1 MEVYIGEIVNTHGLK
16 GELRIVSDF
25 AFKKN
30 VFIPGMKI
38 YLGKR
43 KQEMTIQSY
52 RPHKIYDMILL
63 EGVND
68 INEAIAFKGDSVY
81 VRREDIDIDGYV
93 KEEILGLDVYNNNE
107 KIGVVKNII
116 HNPSQDVLVIQSNHK
131 QNMVP
136 NVPEFVKNIDLENKR
151 IDIEVI
157 EGLLQWK

>member
-25 AFKKN
+25 GFKEA

-43 KQEMTIQSY
+43 RQEMTIQSY

-63 EGVND
+63 EGVDD

-81 VRREDIDIDGYV
+81 VKREDIDIDGYV
-93 KEEILGLDVYNNNE
+93 KEDIIGLDVYNNNE

-136 NVPEFVKNIDLENKR
+136 NVPEFVKNIDLEKKR
-151 IDIEVI
+151 MDIEVI
-157 EGLLQWK
+157 EGLLQ

>member
-25 AFKKN
+25 AFKKD

-43 KQEMTIQSY
+43 RQEMIIKSY

-63 EGVND
+63 EGVDD
-68 INEAIAFKGDSVY
+68 INEAIAFKGDNVY

-93 KEEILGLDVYNNNE
+93 KEDIIGLDVYNNNE

-116 HNPSQDVLVIQSNHK
+116 HNPSQDVLVIQMHK
-131 QNMVP
+131 KQSMIP
-136 NVPEFVKNIDLENKR
+136 NVPEFVKNIDLEKKR
-151 IDIEVI
+151 MDIEVI
-157 EGLLQWK
+157 EGLL

>member
-1 MEVYIGEIVNTHGLK
+1 MDVYIGEIVNTHGLK

-25 AFKKN
+25 AFKES

-43 KQEMTIQSY
+43 KQEMTITSY

-68 INEAIAFKGDSVY
+68 INDAIAFKGDSVY
-81 VRREDIDIDGYV
+81 VKREDIKIDGYV
-93 KEEILGLDVYNNNE
+93 KEDIIGLDVYHADE

-116 HNPSQDVLVIQSNHK
+116 HNPNQDLLVIQVKNQQK
-131 QNMVP
+131 MIPYVD
-136 NVPEFVKNIDLENKR
+136 EFVKNIDLSNHR
-151 IDIEVI
+151 MDIEII
-157 EGLLQWK
+157 EGLL